1 MPRQSEVRRKTV
13 PNVRLNIKTESEDL
27 PIDIKD
33 GLHNHRSIEN
43 LQQPSIRQN
52 KIKRLPLNQN
62 NMQSHK
68 TILVLLQSRPHETVS
83 EGRRIPEDRKLF
95 EIVFS

>member
-1 MPRQSEVRRKTV
+1 MPRQSERRRKTV
-13 PNVRLNIKTESEDL
+13 PNVRLNLKTESEDL

-33 GLHNHRSIEN
+33 GLHHNRSIKD

-52 KIKRLPLNQN
+52 KIKRVPLNQN
-62 NMQSHK
+62 NLQSHK
-68 TILVLLQSRPHETVS
+68 TILVLLQSRPYETIS
-83 EGRRIPEDRKLF
+83 ERRRIPEDIKLF